1 MATSECAVL
10 CLVTQSRPTLCIPID
25 CSPSDSSAMGMLQ
38 ARIMWWIVMLSSR
51 GSSQPRDQTW
61 VSHIARPILYCLIP
75 LDTAA
80 FTEMLK
86 FPTHLQPPET
96 EEHWFS
102 NKDMVTS
109 LQSLYQPN
117 LLYLGVSYS
126 HRNEGFKI
134 ILHFGMENLQSLTL
148 E

>member
-1 MATSECAVL
+1 MPLFFTLYFVLVYMATSECAVL
-10 CLVTQSRPTLCIPID
+10 CLVTQSCPTLCIPMD
-25 CSPSDSSAMGMLQ
+25 CSPSGSSAMGMLQ

-61 VSHIARPILYCLIP
+61 VSHIARPILP

-96 EEHWFS
+96 EEHWSS
-102 NKDMVTS
+102 NNDMVTS

-117 LLYLGVSYS
+117 LFRVL
-126 HRNEGFKI
+126 
-134 ILHFGMENLQSLTL
+134 ILRCLLQS
-148 E
+148 